1 MQEEY
6 IKLIFGLKLKQIRT
20 SKDLSL
26 FKLSKLTGL
35 SKSYLNEIEKGKK
48 YPKTDKIVALADA
61 FEVPYDELVSL
72 KLDKNL
78 APVAEILQSNLLQE
92 IPLDIFGIEERDLIE
107 IISNAP
113 MKVNA
118 FISTLIEIGNNYNLT
133 KESFFL
139 ASLRSFQEANDNYF
153 PEIEKAAKNFLR
165 EYMVDADECVSNE
178 SIEEILKEEY
188 HYTIAYKDFNDFGF
202 KDLAKLRSIFIKEKK
217 LLYINITSDKDQQRF
232 ILAKELGYNYLN
244 LTERLYTFSW
254 ASFETFDQ
262 LLNNFYASYFAG
274 ALLLPEEKL
283 LEDMRELFNLEEH
296 DLSKFQEILGKY
308 TESPETIYQRMTNLL
323 PKHFNIR
330 DLFFLRLSTK
340 KGSNSF
346 KLTKELHLNQQQSPQ
361 ANETDEH
368 YCRRWVSL
376 NVLKKL
382 ETEEDGVHE
391 TSAQISI
398 YPYNN
403 NQKYYVI
410 SSGTKDPFNP
420 DYLRSVTIGVL
431 YKSAQRK
438 IKFMNDS
445 TIPIREVAVTCE
457 NCGMKDCSER
467 AAEPFRFEK
476 DIRNK
481 RLNVII
487 NDFIKEQSKLE
498 ISN

>member
-6 IKLIFGLKLKQIRT
+6 IKLIFGLKLKQVRT
-20 SKDLSL
+20 AKDLSL

-48 YPKTDKIVALADA
+48 YPKTDKIVLLAEAL
-61 FEVPYDELVSL
+61 EIPYDEIVSL

-92 IPLDIFGIEERDLIE
+92 IPLELFGIEERDLIE

-133 KESFFL
+133 RESFFL

-153 PEIEKAAKNFLR
+153 PDIEKAAKSFLQ
-165 EYMVDADECVSNE
+165 EYLVDYDGFVSNDTM
-178 SIEEILKEEY
+178 EEILKEEFN
-188 HYTIAYKDFNDFGF
+188 YTIVYEDFDHLEG
-202 KDLAKLRSIFIKEKK
+202 KDLAKLRSIYIKDKK
-217 LLYINITSDKDQQRF
+217 LLYINSISDNDQKRF
-232 ILAKELGYNYLN
+232 ILAKELGYNYLD
-244 LTERLYTFSW
+244 LKERLYTFSW
-254 ASFETFDQ
+254 ASFDNFDQ

-274 ALLLPEEKL
+274 ALLLPEDKL
-283 LEDMRELFNLEEH
+283 LADMKDLFAVEHH

-308 TESPETIYQRMTNLL
+308 TESPETVYQRMTNLL

-340 KGSNSF
+340 AGSNSF

-376 NVLKKL
+376 NVLKEL
-382 ETEEDGVHE
+382 ENNPEDQH
-391 TSAQISI
+391 TISAQISL
-398 YPYNN
+398 YPFNN

-410 SSGTKDPFNP
+410 SSATKDPFNP
-420 DYLRSVTIGVL
+420 SYLRSVTIGVL

-445 TIPIREVAVTCE
+445 SIPVKEVAVTCE
-457 NCGMKDCSER
+457 NCGMKDCTER
-467 AAEPFRFEK
+467 AAEPIRFEK

-481 RLNVII
+481 RLNVTI
-487 NDFIKEQSKLE
+487 NDFIKKQSK
-498 ISN
+498 

>member
-6 IKLIFGLKLKQIRT
+6 IKLIFGLKLKQVRT
-20 SKDLSL
+20 AKDLSL

-48 YPKTDKIVALADA
+48 YPKTDKIVLLAEAL
-61 FEVPYDELVSL
+61 EIPYDEIVSL

-92 IPLDIFGIEERDLIE
+92 IPLELFGIEERDLIE

-133 KESFFL
+133 RESFFL

-153 PEIEKAAKNFLR
+153 PDIEKAAKSFLQ
-165 EYMVDADECVSNE
+165 EYLFDYDGFVSNDTM
-178 SIEEILKEEY
+178 EEILKEEFN
-188 HYTIAYKDFNDFGF
+188 YTIVYEDFDHLEG
-202 KDLAKLRSIFIKEKK
+202 KDLAKLRSIYIKDKK
-217 LLYINITSDKDQQRF
+217 LLYINSISDNDQKRF
-232 ILAKELGYNYLN
+232 ILAKELGYNYLD
-244 LTERLYTFSW
+244 LKERLYTFSW
-254 ASFETFDQ
+254 ASFDNFDQ

-274 ALLLPEEKL
+274 ALLLPEDKL
-283 LEDMRELFNLEEH
+283 LADMKDLFAVEHH

-308 TESPETIYQRMTNLL
+308 TESPETVYQRMTNLL

-340 KGSNSF
+340 AGSNSF

-376 NVLKKL
+376 NVLKEL
-382 ETEEDGVHE
+382 ENNPEDQH
-391 TSAQISI
+391 TISAQISL
-398 YPYNN
+398 YPFNN

-410 SSGTKDPFNP
+410 SSATKDPFNP
-420 DYLRSVTIGVL
+420 SYLRSVTIGVL

-438 IKFMNDS
+438 IKFMNDPS
-445 TIPIREVAVTCE
+445 IPVKEVAVTCE
-457 NCGMKDCSER
+457 NCGMKDCAER
-467 AAEPFRFEK
+467 AAGPIRFEK

-481 RLNVII
+481 RLNVTI
-487 NDFIKEQSKLE
+487 NDFIKKQSK
-498 ISN
+498 

>member
-6 IKLIFGLKLKQIRT
+6 IKLIFGLKLKQVRT
-20 SKDLSL
+20 AKDLSL

-48 YPKTDKIVALADA
+48 YPKTDKIVLLAEAL
-61 FEVPYDELVSL
+61 EIPYDEIVSL

-78 APVAEILQSNLLQE
+78 APIAEILQSNLLQE
-92 IPLDIFGIEERDLIE
+92 IPLELFGIEERDLIE

-153 PEIEKAAKNFLR
+153 PEIEKSAKTFLK
-165 EYMVDADECVSNE
+165 EYLVDSEDLVTNE
-178 SIEEILKEEY
+178 TMEEILKEEY
-188 HYTIAYKDFNDFGF
+188 NYSIIYEDFNKLGG
-202 KDLAKLRSIFIKEKK
+202 KDLVKLRSIFIKEKK
-217 LLYINITSDKDQQRF
+217 LLYINLTSDNDQKRF

-254 ASFETFDQ
+254 ASFEKFDQ

-274 ALLLPEEKL
+274 ALLLPEDRL
-283 LEDMRELFNLEEH
+283 LKDMQDLFAVEHH
-296 DLSKFQEILGKY
+296 DLSKFQEILGRY
-308 TESPETIYQRMTNLL
+308 TESPETVYQRMTNLL

-340 KGSNSF
+340 VGSNSYR
-346 KLTKELHLNQQQSPQ
+346 LTKELHLNQQQSPQ

-376 NVLKKL
+376 NVLKEL
-382 ETEEDGVHE
+382 EKNPENMHDI
-391 TSAQISI
+391 SAQISI

-410 SSGTKDPFNP
+410 SSATKDPFNP
-420 DYLRSVTIGVL
+420 NYLRSVTIGVL

-438 IKFMNDS
+438 IKFMNDPA
-445 TIPIREVAVTCE
+445 IPVKEVAVTCE
-457 NCGMKDCSER
+457 NCGIKDCLDR
-467 AAEPFRFEK
+467 VAEPIRFEK

-481 RLNVII
+481 RLNVTI
-487 NDFIKEQSKLE
+487 NDFIKSQS
-498 ISN
+498 I

>member
-1 MQEEY
+1 MQEDY
-6 IKLIFGLKLKQIRT
+6 IKLIFGLKIKQIRT
-20 SKDLSL
+20 SKGLSL
-26 FKLSKLTGL
+26 FKLSKITGL

-48 YPKTDKIVALADA
+48 YPKTDKIILLSEA
-61 FEVPYDELVSL
+61 FDVPYDELVSL

-92 IPLDIFGIEERDLIE
+92 IPLEIFGIEERDLIE

-133 KESFFL
+133 RESFFL

-153 PEIEKAAKNFLR
+153 PEIEQSAKNFIKEYTTNQAGELVTDDLMTEILR
-165 EYMVDADECVSNE
+165 EEYGYEIFYEDFKTYKH
-178 SIEEILKEEY
+178 EEL
-188 HYTIAYKDFNDFGF
+188 G
-202 KDLAKLRSIFIKEKK
+202 KLRSIFIPEKK
-217 LLYINITSDKDQQRF
+217 HLYINNDSVLDQKRF

-244 LTERLYTFSW
+244 LKERLNTYSW
-254 ASFETFDQ
+254 VAFDNFDQ

-274 ALLLPEEKL
+274 ALLLPE
-283 LEDMRELFNLEEH
+283 DELVQKMTEMFANEEH
-296 DLSKFQEILGKY
+296 DVYNFLRLFGNY
-308 TESPETIYQRMTNLL
+308 TESPETVYQRMTNLL

-330 DLFFLRLSTK
+330 DLFFLRLTTK
-340 KGSNSF
+340 KGTGNYR
-346 KLTKELHLNQQQSPQ
+346 LTKELHLNQQQSPQ

-382 ETEEDGVHE
+382 EASDNVDEHII
-391 TSAQISI
+391 SSQISI

-420 DYLRSVTIGVL
+420 EYLRSVTIGIMH
-431 YKSAQRK
+431 KSAQRK
-438 IKFMNDS
+438 VKFLNDPE
-445 TIPIREVAVTCE
+445 IPVREVAVTCE
-457 NCGMKDCSER
+457 NCGMKDCLER
-467 AAEPFRFEK
+467 VAPPKRFSK
-476 DIRNK
+476 DVYSK
-481 RLNVII
+481 KLNVFV
-487 NDFIKEQSKLE
+487 NEFIKEKSK
-498 ISN
+498 

>member
-6 IKLIFGLKLKQIRT
+6 IKLIFGLKLKQVRAY
-20 SKDLSL
+20 KDLSL

-48 YPKTDKIVALADA
+48 YPKTDKIILLAEAL
-61 FEVPYDELVSL
+61 EIPYDEIVSL

-78 APVAEILQSNLLQE
+78 APIAEILQSNLLQE
-92 IPLDIFGIEERDLIE
+92 IPLELFGIEERDLIE

-133 KESFFL
+133 KESFYL

-153 PEIEKAAKNFLR
+153 PEIEQSAKSFLK
-165 EYMVDADECVSNE
+165 EYLVNSDDSVTNE
-178 SIEEILKEEY
+178 TMEEILKEEY
-188 HYTIAYKDFNDFGF
+188 NYTIVYKDF
-202 KDLAKLRSIFIKEKK
+202 KDLGAAELAKLRSIYIKEKH
-217 LLYINITSDKDQQRF
+217 LLYINSTTDNDQKRF

-244 LTERLYTFSW
+244 LTKRLYTFSW
-254 ASFETFDQ
+254 ASFEEFDQ

-274 ALLLPEEKL
+274 ALLLPEDKL
-283 LEDMRELFNLEEH
+283 LKDMQNLFALESH

-308 TESPETIYQRMTNLL
+308 TESPETVYQRMTNLL

-340 KGSNSF
+340 VGSNSY

-361 ANETDEH
+361 ANETEEH

-376 NVLKKL
+376 NVLKEL
-382 ETEEDGVHE
+382 ENQKDDHHE
-391 TSAQISI
+391 ISAQISI
-398 YPYNN
+398 YPFNN

-410 SSGTKDPFNP
+410 SSATKDPFNP
-420 DYLRSVTIGVL
+420 NYLRSVTIGVL

-438 IKFMNDS
+438 IKFMNDPQ
-445 TIPIREVAVTCE
+445 IPVREVAVTCE
-457 NCGMKDCSER
+457 NCGMENCADR
-467 AAEPFRFEK
+467 AAKPSRFEK
-476 DIRNK
+476 NIRTK

-487 NDFIKEQSKLE
+487 NDFIKEENK
-498 ISN
+498 I

>member
-35 SKSYLNEIEKGKK
+35 SKSYLNEMEKGKK
-48 YPKTDKIVALADA
+48 YPKTDKIVLLAEAL
-61 FEVPYDELVSL
+61 EVSYDELVSL

-78 APVAEILQSNLLQE
+78 APIAEILQSNLLQE
-92 IPLDIFGIEERDLIE
+92 IPLELFGIEERDLIE

-153 PEIEKAAKNFLR
+153 PEIEQAAKSFLQEYLVNSENF
-165 EYMVDADECVSNE
+165 VANE
-178 SIEEILKEEY
+178 SMEEILKEEY
-188 HYTIAYKDFNDFGF
+188 NYTIVYKDFNEFDEVE
-202 KDLAKLRSIFIKEKK
+202 LAKLRSIYIKEKH
-217 LLYINITSDKDQQRF
+217 LLYINSTSDNDQKRF
-232 ILAKELGYNYLN
+232 ILAKELGYNYLK

-274 ALLLPEEKL
+274 ALLLPEEML
-283 LEDMRELFNLEEH
+283 LKDMKDLFAVEEH
-296 DLSKFQEILGKY
+296 DLSKFQDILGKY
-308 TESPETIYQRMTNLL
+308 TESPETVYQRMTNLL

-340 KGSNSF
+340 VGSNSF

-376 NVLKKL
+376 NVLKEL
-382 ETEEDGVHE
+382 EEKPTIQHE
-391 TSAQISI
+391 MSAQISI

-410 SSGTKDPFNP
+410 SSATKDPFNP
-420 DYLRSVTIGVL
+420 NYLRSVTIGVL

-438 IKFMNDS
+438 IKFMNDAS
-445 TIPIREVAVTCE
+445 IPVRDVAVTCE
-457 NCGMKDCSER
+457 NCGMENCLDR
-467 AAEPFRFEK
+467 AAEPIRFNK
-476 DIRNK
+476 TIRNK
-481 RLNVII
+481 RLNVLI
-487 NDFIKEQSKLE
+487 NDFIKKESKVV
-498 ISN
+498 

>member
-6 IKLIFGLKLKQIRT
+6 IKLIFGLKLKQVRT
-20 SKDLSL
+20 AKDLSL

-48 YPKTDKIVALADA
+48 YPKTDKIVALAEA
-61 FEVPYDELVSL
+61 LEIPYDEIVSL

-92 IPLDIFGIEERDLIE
+92 IPLELFGIEERDLIE

-133 KESFFL
+133 RESFYL

-153 PEIEKAAKNFLR
+153 PEIETSAKNFLK
-165 EYMVDADECVSNE
+165 EYLVHSEGLVSNE
-178 SIEEILKEEY
+178 AMEEILKEEY
-188 HYTIAYKDFNDFGF
+188 NYTIIYEDFSVFGP
-202 KDLAKLRSIFIKEKK
+202 KDLVKLRSIFIKEKK
-217 LLYINITSDKDQQRF
+217 LLYINTSSDNDKKRF
-232 ILAKELGYNYLN
+232 ILAKELGYNYLD
-244 LTERLYTFSW
+244 LKERLYTFSW
-254 ASFETFDQ
+254 ASFDNFDQ

-283 LEDMRELFNLEEH
+283 LKDMQDLFSLEHH

-308 TESPETIYQRMTNLL
+308 TESPETVYQRMTNLL

-340 KGSNSF
+340 VGSNSF

-376 NVLKKL
+376 NVLKEL
-382 ETEEDGVHE
+382 ENHQEDHHE
-391 TSAQISI
+391 ISAQISL
-398 YPYNN
+398 YPFNN

-410 SSGTKDPFNP
+410 SSATKDPFNP
-420 DYLRSVTIGVL
+420 NYLRSVTIGVL

-438 IKFMNDS
+438 VKFMNDPS
-445 TIPIREVAVTCE
+445 IPVREVAVTCE
-457 NCGMKDCSER
+457 NCGMKDCLER
-467 AAEPFRFEK
+467 AAEPIRFEK

-481 RLNVII
+481 RLNVTI
-487 NDFIKEQSKLE
+487 NDFIRAQSK
-498 ISN
+498 